1 MNFARI
7 ASVMLATILWGCGQ
21 KDSSPETQ
29 TENAVAP
36 QNAALG
42 YHMDLKELSHFVGFV
57 AVAQTTITS
66 QSDQL
71 IIAASG
77 NDPAVTLP
85 PIAMAPPI
93 QFALRV
99 ELTAPANSLA
109 EVFYMTNP
117 VQTFVPEHVVS
128 VPVKAGKNVLLFEI
142 NDPEFSG
149 GLRFDPGQVPGQYI
163 LHGLELFAS
172 GPISIA
178 KPTPAPTG
186 TP

>member
-1 MNFARI
+1 
-7 ASVMLATILWGCGQ
+7 
-21 KDSSPETQ
+21 
-29 TENAVAP
+29 
-36 QNAALG
+36 
-42 YHMDLKELSHFVGFV
+42 MDLKELTHFVGFA
-57 AVAQTTITS
+57 AVAQATITS
-66 QSDQL
+66 QPDQL
-71 IIAASG
+71 VIAVSG
-77 NDPAVTLP
+77 NDPAVALP
-85 PIAMAPPI
+85 PIAMTPPI

-109 EVFYMTNP
+109 EVFYTTNT
-117 VQTFVPEHVVS
+117 VQSFIPEHVVS
-128 VPVKAGKNVLLFEI
+128 LPVKAGKNVMLFEI

-163 LHGLELFAS
+163 LHGVELFAS